1 MAGGGERAQR
11 AWRSIGRNRENE
23 ESFVSLINSVVF
35 FRLSLCVAF
44 VAVVDGQPVNGG
56 ERGVGEIG
64 RGWEMDEGEKGQIMK
79 QSVFVICAKVLMM
92 LLFVYLFEV
101 GF

>member
-1 MAGGGERAQR
+1 M
-11 AWRSIGRNRENE
+11 
-23 ESFVSLINSVVF
+23 VF

-64 RGWEMDEGEKGQIMK
+64 RWWEMEEGEKGQIMK
-79 QSVFVICAKVLMM
+79 QSVFVICA
-92 LLFVYLFEV
+92 
-101 GF
+101 